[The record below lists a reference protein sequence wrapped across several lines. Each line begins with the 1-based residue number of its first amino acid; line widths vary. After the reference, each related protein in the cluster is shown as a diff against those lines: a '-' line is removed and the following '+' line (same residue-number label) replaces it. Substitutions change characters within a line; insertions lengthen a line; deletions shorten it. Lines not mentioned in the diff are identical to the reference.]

1 MSDVIRVEN
10 NVPTVYCNDSRDF
23 QLLCRL
29 YTAVVNSVKFDIDT
43 MQYLTSTAQCKSKVL
58 ELLATKLGFLTNNE
72 YEDDKL
78 RYILQAFPDM
88 VKNKGS
94 LKAIKQ
100 CVNTFL
106 KIYNVRTNILIWYT
120 SEATSV
126 YNVAIDDHTII
137 VGLNEALRGGTRL
150 LQDMLR
156 FILPTGFGLYIYYY
170 RSLSDNT
177 VLIDSN
183 KATLLFVSDD
193 INSQVRT
200 AIQNEYVMNGNVRDS
215 WAEKAIVCD
224 DANLQVKLNWD
235 LFYKKV
241 GHYKYGT
248 YTFRYVDGQWR
259 INGSL
264 FAVDPEEYGIGIVGN
279 VKADTRITVYSV
291 SDELVGAV
299 DTTELIKQVDV
310 PDFLEP
316 HSLSEEDN
324 Q

>member
-1 MSDVIRVEN
+1 MNDIIRVEN

-43 MQYLTSTAQCKSKVL
+43 MQYLTSTAQCKSNVL

-78 RYILQAFPDM
+78 RYILQVFPDM
-88 VKNKGS
+88 VKKKGS
-94 LKAIKQ
+94 LGAIKQ
-100 CVNTFL
+100 CINTFL

-126 YNVAIDDHTII
+126 YNVAVDDHTII
-137 VGLNEALRGGTRL
+137 VGLNEALRGGTGL
-150 LQDMLR
+150 LHDMLR

-170 RSLSDNT
+170 RSLQDNT
-177 VLIDSN
+177 ILIDQN

-200 AIQNEYVMNGNVRDS
+200 AIQGEYVMNGSTKDS

-224 DANLQVKLNWD
+224 DPNLQVKLSWD
-235 LFYKKV
+235 IFYKKV

-248 YTFRYVDGQWR
+248 YTFRYVDSQWR
-259 INGSL
+259 INDSL
-264 FAVDPEEYGIGIVGN
+264 FAVDPEEYGIGIVGS
-279 VKADTRITVYSV
+279 VKDNTRITVYSV

-299 DTTELIKQVDV
+299 DTVELIKDVDM
-310 PDFLEP
+310 PDFLDP
-316 HSLSEEDN
+316 HLLNEEDI
-324 Q
+324 

>member
-1 MSDVIRVEN
+1 
-10 NVPTVYCNDSRDF
+10 
-23 QLLCRL
+23 
-29 YTAVVNSVKFDIDT
+29 
-43 MQYLTSTAQCKSKVL
+43 
-58 ELLATKLGFLTNNE
+58 
-72 YEDDKL
+72 
-78 RYILQAFPDM
+78 
-88 VKNKGS
+88 
-94 LKAIKQ
+94 
-100 CVNTFL
+100 
-106 KIYNVRTNILIWYT
+106 
-120 SEATSV
+120 
-126 YNVAIDDHTII
+126 
-137 VGLNEALRGGTRL
+137 
-150 LQDMLR
+150 
-156 FILPTGFGLYIYYY
+156 
-170 RSLSDNT
+170 
-177 VLIDSN
+177 
-183 KATLLFVSDD
+183 
-193 INSQVRT
+193 
-200 AIQNEYVMNGNVRDS
+200 MNGNVKDS

-224 DANLQVKLNWD
+224 DANLQVKINWD

-299 DTTELIKQVDV
+299 DTTELIQQVDV